1 MISKIIKGI
10 LEGYGV
16 NQKMVDKVKSIVDNI
31 DITEVDDQI
40 WVDVNLKKIRIII
53 QKDKEEKEG
62 E

>member
-1 MISKIIKGI
+1 MISKIIKGL

-16 NQKMVDKVKSIVDNI
+16 NQKMVDNVKSIVDNI